1 MRKYNFLRHIKNILS
16 FLLMKFISIRLFHL
30 LKTTM
35 YLKLIQDTSTF
46 NSGKW
51 NLKLYITVV
60 LALSMRVHLKNVKI
74 QTSCLKQCKFPKG
87 SGSLIKV
94 LQDSSRLLTTTQG
107 SSRLIQGSLRLF
119 KAPQG
124 TFSLLKAEKSFLK
137 ASPRLL
143 RAIQGY
149 FRLLKFP

>member
-51 NLKLYITVV
+51 NLKLYIMVV

-74 QTSCLKQCKFPKG
+74 QTSCLKQCKFYLEFEFATG
-87 SGSLIKV
+87 
-94 LQDSSRLLTTTQG
+94 R
-107 SSRLIQGSLRLF
+107 
-119 KAPQG
+119 
-124 TFSLLKAEKSFLK
+124 
-137 ASPRLL
+137 
-143 RAIQGY
+143 
-149 FRLLKFP
+149 